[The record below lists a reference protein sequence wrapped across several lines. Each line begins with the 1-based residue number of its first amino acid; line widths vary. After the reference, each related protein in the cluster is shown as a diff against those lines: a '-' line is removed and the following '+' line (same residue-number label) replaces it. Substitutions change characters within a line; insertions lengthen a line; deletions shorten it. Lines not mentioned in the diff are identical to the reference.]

1 MGKYSRLA
9 TASTSLVLAVAAL
22 PAWSMAVPECE
33 QARTTW
39 KVSLLV
45 HEYFEKADGG
55 RGVVRASGN
64 RLTYYDQGMSR
75 PVWSVEV
82 GPDGSVDTT
91 VNGNGINRRHIRIK
105 VAAGTGPREITT
117 VNEATLKSFIYIPD

>member
-1 MGKYSRLA
+1 MGKISKLA
-9 TASTSLVLAVAAL
+9 TVSAAL
-22 PAWSMAVPECE
+22 ALASAAVPAWSTAVPWCE
-33 QARTTW
+33 EGRNSW

-45 HEYFEKADGG
+45 HEYFERSDGG

-64 RLTYYDQGMSR
+64 RLSYYDQGMSR

-82 GPDGSVDTT
+82 GPDGSVNTT

-117 VNEATLKSFIYIPD
+117 VNEASLKSFIYIPD

>member
-1 MGKYSRLA
+1 MGKISKLA
-9 TASTSLVLAVAAL
+9 TVGASLASTFGAL
-22 PAWSMAVPECE
+22 PAWSAAVSWCE
-33 QARTTW
+33 EGRSSW

-45 HEYFEKADGG
+45 HEYFERSDGG
-55 RGVVRASGN
+55 RGVIRASGN

-82 GPDGSVDTT
+82 GPDGSVNTT
-91 VNGNGINRRHIRIK
+91 IGGNGLNRRHIRIK
-105 VAAGTGPREITT
+105 VAAGTGPREIAT